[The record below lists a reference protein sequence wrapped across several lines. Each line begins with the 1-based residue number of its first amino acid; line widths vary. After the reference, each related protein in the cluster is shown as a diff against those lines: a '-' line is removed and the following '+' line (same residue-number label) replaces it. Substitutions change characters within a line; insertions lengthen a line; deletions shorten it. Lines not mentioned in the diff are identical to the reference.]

1 MIIKLSK
8 ELYQKME
15 ADAKDRAPKEACGLI
30 GGLVDEEKIEVKS
43 IYSLKNLDQAED
55 HFSMDPKEQFKV
67 VKELRKKGQ
76 SLIGNYHSHPLTPA
90 RPSDEDKR
98 LAYDEDLIYFILSL
112 QNEANLKAF
121 KIKDQTEVEEI
132 EIIKED

>member
-1 MIIKLSK
+1 MIIKLTK
-8 ELYQKME
+8 ELYQKIE

-30 GGLVDEEKIEVKS
+30 GGVVNKEAIKVKS
-43 IYSLKNLDQAED
+43 VYPLKNLDQAED
-55 HFSMDPKEQFKV
+55 HYSMEPQEQFQVVKKLREKEQK
-67 VKELRKKGQ
+67 
-76 SLIGNYHSHPLTPA
+76 LIGNYHSHPLTPA

-112 QNEANLKAF
+112 KNDTTLKAF
-121 KIKDQTEVEEI
+121 KIKNQSDVEEI